1 MTGLPA
7 SSFFI
12 GSLIGGFT
20 LAMLGEIFLGRKNL
34 LYLSCLIMSIASL
47 LTAFSMNIWMY
58 SLLRLVSGIG
68 RASIMTCSL
77 ILLTER
83 VGKRWRGQIGSAT
96 FCSYTVGVLSS
107 PALAY
112 MNIRGSSWRI
122 LYLYASIPA
131 IFYCIIT
138 YFPVYES
145 HRWLF
150 M

>member
-20 LAMLGEIFLGRKNL
+20 LAMLGDIFLGRKNL
-34 LYLSCLIMSIASL
+34 LFLSCLIMSIASL
-47 LTAFSMNIWMY
+47 LTAFSINIWMY

-68 RASIMTCSL
+68 RASIMTCCL

-112 MNIRGSSWRI
+112 MNRGSSWRI